1 MVIASLLIAAAATPV
16 LAQRGRWSRE
26 QIGDLIRTLER
37 ETNDFRKDFDRALD
51 RSRLN
56 NSGREDRVN
65 ASMKRFENEMDE
77 VRREFA
83 RRDDWWDI
91 RDNVRKAVNAARDV
105 DRTMRN
111 QRLGP
116 QVERQWVAIRRG
128 MNVLA
133 TRNDV
138 PRL

>member
-133 TRNDV
+133 TRYNV

>member
-133 TRNDV
+133 TRYDV